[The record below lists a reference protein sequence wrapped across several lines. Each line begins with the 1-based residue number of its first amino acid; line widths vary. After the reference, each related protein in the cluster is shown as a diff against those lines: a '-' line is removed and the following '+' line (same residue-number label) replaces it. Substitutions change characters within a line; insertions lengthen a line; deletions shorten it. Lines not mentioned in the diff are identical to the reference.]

1 MKPAFQP
8 APTSHRKGAV
18 SRGQEGNVPA
28 LEAFGKCRLITYISL
43 NMKNKKPIKQKNTSG
58 PRRSEQPRADA
69 LPTREQLLEALAQDA
84 DIKGKRDLAKV
95 FGIRGDM
102 RRPFKAMLA
111 ELEGDGI
118 ITRTRKALRRTA
130 ALPHVTVLDIPSDAD
145 PDNLHAF
152 PAQWNEEE
160 GEKPRV
166 AVVPGRDA
174 RVVPAPGDRILA
186 RIDAGDGEIPVYT
199 AKPMKVLDKP
209 RRAHIGIVRMDN
221 EGARLIPIDRKQKEM
236 RIPLGDLGTSKDGDL
251 VEVEVKLSGRLMIPR
266 AKVTNVIGNPASEGA
281 VSMIAI
287 HNLEIPYVFP
297 TSVIREAKEAKE
309 ATLKG
314 REDWRDLPLITI
326 DPPDAKDHDD
336 AVHAAPDDD
345 PNNDGGFVVTVAIA
359 DVAAY
364 VTPGSALDREAYL
377 RGNSVYFPD
386 RVVPMLPERIS
397 NELCSLKE
405 GVPRAALAVRM
416 VLNADGRKIRHSF
429 HRILMRSAAKLSYQQ
444 AQEAIDGNADDK
456 TGPLLEPILRPLWDA
471 YGAMAGARDKRGP
484 LDLDLPERK
493 IILDAK
499 GMVADIRIPERLE
512 AHRLIEEMMIAANVA
527 AAETLEHKRTELL
540 YRVHDEPSS
549 EKLQS
554 LRDFLGSLDIA
565 VKKSDNVRASDFNGI
580 LAQARKAGNV
590 EQVSEMVLRS
600 QAQAEYA
607 PENYGHFGLNL
618 DRYAHFTSPIR
629 RYADLIV
636 HRGLIRALGLGDD
649 GLTDQESAK
658 LAGIGQH
665 ISATERRAMLAERE
679 TSDRLLAQFLAQK
692 IGAKFEGRISGVTRS
707 GLFIRLLET
716 GADGFIP
723 ASTLGQDYYRYVEE
737 RQAMIGERTG
747 ETFTLGDRVTVRL
760 LEAAPVAGALRFEL
774 LSEGVRGN
782 PPSGRRLRK
791 GPSKSYGPKGRKK
804 R

>member
-1 MKPAFQP
+1 MK
-8 APTSHRKGAV
+8 T
-18 SRGQEGNVPA
+18 
-28 LEAFGKCRLITYISL
+28 
-43 NMKNKKPIKQKNTSG
+43 KKPKNTSG
-58 PRRSEQPRADA
+58 PRRSVQPRAGE
-69 LPTREQLLEALAQDA
+69 LPTREQLLAALAQDA

-102 RRPFKAMLA
+102 RKPFKAMLA
-111 ELEGDGI
+111 ELEGDGV

-145 PDNLHAF
+145 PDALHAY
-152 PAQWNEEE
+152 PAQWNDEE

-166 AVVPGRDA
+166 EVLVGSDA
-174 RVVPAPGDRILA
+174 RVAPAPGDRILA
-186 RIDAGDGEIPVYT
+186 RIDAGEDDIPHYT

-209 RRAHIGIVRMDN
+209 RRGQIGIVRMDN

-236 RIPLGDLGTSKDGDL
+236 RIPLGDLGDSKDGDL

-266 AKVTNVIGNPASEGA
+266 ARVTNVIGNPASEGA

-297 TSVIREAKEAKE
+297 ASVVREAEEAKE

-314 REDWRDLPLITI
+314 REDWRDLPLVTI

-336 AVHAAPDDD
+336 AVHAAPDED
-345 PNNDGGFVVTVAIA
+345 PKNPGGHVVTVAIA

-364 VTPGSALDREAYL
+364 VRPGTALDREAYL

-405 GVPRAALAVRM
+405 GEPRAALAVRM
-416 VLNADGRKIRHSF
+416 VLDADGNKISHSF

-444 AQEAIDGNADDK
+444 AQAAIDGNADDK
-456 TGPLLEPILRPLWDA
+456 TGPLLDPILRPLWAA
-471 YGAMAGARDKRGP
+471 YDAMASARDKRGP

-493 IILDAK
+493 IILDEK
-499 GMVADIRIPERLE
+499 GMVADIRIPDRLE

-527 AAETLEHKRTELL
+527 AAETLEQKRQELL

-554 LRDFLGSLDIA
+554 LRDFLGSLDIS
-565 VKKSDNVRASDFNGI
+565 VKQSDSVRASDFNGI
-580 LAQARKAGNV
+580 LNQARKAGNV

-600 QAQAEYA
+600 QAQAEYSA
-607 PENYGHFGLNL
+607 ENYGHFGLNL
-618 DRYAHFTSPIR
+618 NRYAHFTSPIR

-636 HRGLIRALGLGDD
+636 HRALVKALGFGGD
-649 GLTDQESAK
+649 GLTEQEETK
-658 LAGIGQH
+658 LTGIAQH

-692 IGAKFEGRISGVTRS
+692 IGARFEGRVSGVTRS

-737 RQAMIGERTG
+737 RQAMVGERGG

-760 LEAAPVAGALRFEL
+760 LEAAPVAGSLRFEL
-774 LSEGVRGN
+774 LSEGTRGN
-782 PPSGRRLRK
+782 PPSGRRPQKR
-791 GPSKSYGPKGRKK
+791 PSKSFGPKGRRK

>member
-1 MKPAFQP
+1 MTKTPKTPA
-8 APTSHRKGAV
+8 APKRSPRPK
-18 SRGQEGNVPA
+18 S
-28 LEAFGKCRLITYISL
+28 S
-43 NMKNKKPIKQKNTSG
+43 SG
-58 PRRSEQPRADA
+58 PKRSTAARADA
-69 LPTREQLLEALAQDA
+69 LPSREQLLEALAQQD

-95 FGIRGDM
+95 FGIRGDL

-111 ELEGDGI
+111 ELEGEGV

-130 ALPHVTVLDIPSDAD
+130 ALPHVTVLDIPGDAD
-145 PDNLHAF
+145 PDDLHAF
-152 PAQWNEEE
+152 PAQWNDEE

-166 AVVPGRDA
+166 KVIAGRDA

-186 RIDAGDGEIPVYT
+186 RIDAGDDAVPNYT
-199 AKPMKVLDKP
+199 AKPMKILDKP
-209 RRAHIGIVRMDN
+209 RRAQIGIVRRD
-221 EGARLIPIDRKQKEM
+221 EDGARLIPVDRKQKEM
-236 RIPLGDLGTSKDGDL
+236 RIALGDLGEAGDGDL

-266 AKVTNVIGNPASEGA
+266 ARVTGVIGNPQSEGA
-281 VSMIAI
+281 ISMIAI
-287 HNLEIPYVFP
+287 HNLEIPHKFP
-297 TSVIREAKEAKE
+297 ASVLREAEEAQE

-336 AVHAAPDDD
+336 AVHAMPDPD
-345 PNNDGGFVVTVAIA
+345 PVNAGGHVVTVAIA

-364 VTPGSALDREAYL
+364 VRPGSALDREAYL

-416 VLNADGRKIRHSF
+416 VMGPDGRKKSHSF

-444 AQEAIDGNADDK
+444 AQAAIDGNADDQ

-471 YGAMAGARDKRGP
+471 YEAMARAREQRGP

-493 IILDAK
+493 IVLDKA
-499 GMVADIRIPERLE
+499 GMVVDIRIPERLE

-527 AAETLEHKRTELL
+527 AAETLEQKRTELL

-549 EKLQS
+549 EKLQA
-554 LRDFLGSLDIA
+554 LRDFLGSLDIS
-565 VKKSDNVRASDFNGI
+565 VKKSDAVRASDFNGI
-580 LAQARKAGNV
+580 LGQARKAGNI

-607 PENYGHFGLNL
+607 AENYGHFGLNL

-636 HRGLIRALGLGDD
+636 HRALVRALGLGDD
-649 GLTDQESAK
+649 GLTEQEASK
-658 LAGIGQH
+658 LPGIAQH

-679 TSDRLLAQFLAQK
+679 TSDRLLSQFLAGQV
-692 IGAKFEGRISGVTRS
+692 GARFEGRISGVTRS
-707 GLFIRLLET
+707 GLFVRLIDT

-723 ASTLGQDYYRYVEE
+723 ASTLGQDYYRFVEE
-737 RQAMIGERTG
+737 RQAMIGERSG
-747 ETFTLGDRVTVRL
+747 ETFGLGDRVTVRL
-760 LEAAPVAGALRFEL
+760 LEATPVAGGLRFEL
-774 LSEGVRGN
+774 LSEGRRGN
-782 PPSGRRLRK
+782 PPSGRRDRK
-791 GPSKSYGPKGRKK
+791 GPSRSYGPKGRK
-804 R
+804 RR

>member
-1 MKPAFQP
+1 MTKPPKAKT
-8 APTSHRKGAV
+8 A
-18 SRGQEGNVPA
+18 
-28 LEAFGKCRLITYISL
+28 
-43 NMKNKKPIKQKNTSG
+43 KPKNTSG
-58 PRRSEQPRADA
+58 PRRPRLPVADL
-69 LPTREQLLEALAQDA
+69 LPSKEQLLEALAQDG

-95 FGIRGDM
+95 FGIRGDL

-111 ELEGDGI
+111 ELEGEGV

-130 ALPHVTVLDIPSDAD
+130 ALPHVTVLDIPGDAD

-152 PAQWNEEE
+152 PAQWNPEE
-160 GEKPRV
+160 GEIPRV
-166 AVVPGRDA
+166 RVLIGPHA
-174 RVVPAPGDRILA
+174 RIVPAPGDRILA
-186 RIDAGDGEIPVYT
+186 RIDAGEDTIPDYT

-209 RRAHIGIVRMDN
+209 RRAHIGIVRKD
-221 EGARLIPIDRKQKEM
+221 EDGARLIPVDRKQKEM
-236 RIPLGDLGTSKDGDL
+236 RIALGDMGDAADGDL
-251 VEVEVKLSGRLMIPR
+251 VEVEVKFSGRLMIPR
-266 AKVTNVIGNPASEGA
+266 ARVTNVIGNPASEGA
-281 VSMIAI
+281 VSLIAI
-287 HNLEIPYVFP
+287 HNLEIPHVFP
-297 TSVIREAKEAKE
+297 QSVIREAEQAKE

-326 DPPDAKDHDD
+326 DPADAKDHDD
-336 AVHAAPDDD
+336 AVHAAPDEDD
-345 PNNDGGFVVTVAIA
+345 KNPGGFIVTVAIA

-364 VTPGSALDREAYL
+364 VRPGSALDREAYI

-416 VLNADGRKIRHSF
+416 VLGADGRKKSHSF

-444 AQEAIDGNADDK
+444 AQAAIDGNADDQ
-456 TGPLLEPILRPLWDA
+456 TGPLLDPILRPLWDA
-471 YGAMAGARDKRGP
+471 YAAMASARDQRGP

-493 IILDAK
+493 ILLDDK
-499 GMVADIRIPERLE
+499 GMVRDIHVPERLD

-527 AAETLEHKRTELL
+527 AAETLEQKRSELL

-549 EKLQS
+549 EKLQA
-554 LRDFLGSLDIA
+554 LRDFLCSLDIA
-565 VKKSDNVRASDFNGI
+565 VKKSDSVRASDFNGI
-580 LAQARKAGNV
+580 LGQARKAGNI

-607 PENYGHFGLNL
+607 AENYGHFGLNL

-636 HRGLIRALGLGDD
+636 HRALVRALGLGDD
-649 GLTDQESAK
+649 GLTDQEAAK
-658 LAGIGQH
+658 LPGIAQH

-679 TSDRLLAQFLAQK
+679 TSDRLLAQFLAER
-692 IGAKFEGRISGVTRS
+692 IGARFMGRVSGITRS

-723 ASTLGQDYYRYVEE
+723 ASTLGQDYYRFVEE

-747 ETFTLGDRVTVRL
+747 ETFTLGDRVEVRL

-774 LSEGVRGN
+774 LSEGKRGN
-782 PPSGRRLRK
+782 PPSGRRSSK
-791 GPSKSYGPKGRKK
+791 GPSRSYGPKASKGGGRRK

>member
-1 MKPAFQP
+1 MP
-8 APTSHRKGAV
+8 
-18 SRGQEGNVPA
+18 
-28 LEAFGKCRLITYISL
+28 YISG
-43 NMKNKKPIKQKNTSG
+43 NMTTKKPKPKNTSG
-58 PRRSEQPRADA
+58 PKRSVQQRAGE
-69 LPTREQLLEALAQDA
+69 LPTREQLLEALKQDA

-111 ELEGDGI
+111 ELEGEGV

-145 PDNLHAF
+145 PDALHAF
-152 PAQWNEEE
+152 PAQWNPEE

-166 AVVPGRDA
+166 EVLVSKDS

-186 RIDAGDGEIPVYT
+186 RIDAGDGEIPFYT

-209 RRAHIGIVRMDN
+209 RRGQIGIVRMDE
-221 EGARLIPIDRKQKEM
+221 EGARLIPVDRKQKEM
-236 RIPLGDLGTSKDGDL
+236 RIPLGDLGEAQDGDL

-266 AKVTNVIGNPASEGA
+266 ARVTSVIGNPASEGA

-287 HNLEIPYVFP
+287 HNLEIPYKFP
-297 TSVIREAKEAKE
+297 TSVIREAEEAKE

-314 REDWRDLPLITI
+314 REDWRDLPLVTI

-345 PNNDGGFVVTVAIA
+345 PKNAGGHVVTVAIA

-364 VTPGSALDREAYL
+364 VRPGTSLDREAYL

-405 GVPRAALAVRM
+405 GEPRAALAVRM
-416 VLNADGRKIRHSF
+416 VLNADGHKISHTF

-444 AQEAIDGNADDK
+444 AQAAIDGNADDK
-456 TGPLLEPILRPLWDA
+456 TGPLLEPILRPLWAA
-471 YGAMAGARDKRGP
+471 YDAMAGARDKRGP

-493 IILDAK
+493 IILDDK

-527 AAETLEHKRTELL
+527 AAETLEQKRSELL

-565 VKKSDNVRASDFNGI
+565 VKKSDSVRASDFNGI
-580 LAQARKAGNV
+580 LGQARKAGNV

-600 QAQAEYA
+600 QAQAEYSA
-607 PENYGHFGLNL
+607 ENYGHFGLNL

-636 HRGLIRALGLGDD
+636 HRALVRALGLGDD
-649 GLTDQESAK
+649 GLTEQEATK
-658 LAGIGQH
+658 LQGIAQH
-665 ISATERRAMLAERE
+665 ISATERRAMVAERE

-692 IGAKFEGRISGVTRS
+692 IGARFEGRISGVTRS

-723 ASTLGQDYYRYVEE
+723 ASTLGEDYYRYVEE
-737 RQAMIGERTG
+737 RQAMIGERGG

-774 LSEGVRGN
+774 LSEGTRGN

-791 GPSKSYGPKGRKK
+791 GPSRSFGPKGRRK